1 MREILKTSYSNKD
14 RKVQYLPQFF
24 LDISRQLE
32 ENKSAK
38 WKHYI
43 RSQNFEDRLTGEFQF
58 KWNILIGSSQLGL
71 PRQC

>member
-38 WKHYI
+38 
-43 RSQNFEDRLTGEFQF
+43 
-58 KWNILIGSSQLGL
+58 
-71 PRQC
+71 